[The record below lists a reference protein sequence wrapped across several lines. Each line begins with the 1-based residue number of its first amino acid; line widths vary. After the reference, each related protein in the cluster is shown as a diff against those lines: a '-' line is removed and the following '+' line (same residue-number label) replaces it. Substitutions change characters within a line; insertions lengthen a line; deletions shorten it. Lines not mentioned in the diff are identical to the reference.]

1 MNNWIN
7 AIFNAGRMQPFLNM
21 FGRKRRRNRGMLWG
35 SLISLGLSA
44 AAYGFTRNRGRNMAR
59 PFQNLMNNT
68 AQMTNFQKP
77 NMAGLTEFAEELTS
91 NKNQI
96 NNKFNNS
103 AQMTNFQKPNMAGVT
118 EFAKELTS
126 NKNQTNNK

>member
-1 MNNWIN
+1 
-7 AIFNAGRMQPFLNM
+7 
-21 FGRKRRRNRGMLWG
+21 MLWG

-59 PFQNLMNNT
+59 PLQNLMNNT

-96 NNKFNNS
+96 NNKFNNT
-103 AQMTNFQKPNMAGVT
+103 AQKTNFQKPNTAGLT
-118 EFAKELTS
+118 EFAEELTS
-126 NKNQTNNK
+126 NKNQINNK